1 MVPFLAPQKSP
12 KEPLGRTLITTRL
25 NQDIDHVAILI
36 HSSPKI
42 VLLAI
47 NPNENLTQVPAIT
60 ETTLTLLQVSSRVG
74 TELLAPDSNGFIR
87 DDNAAFGEKILD
99 ITEAHAEAMINPDGV
114 VDDFRRKPMAMIVG
128 LIAPHGTSLSVL
140 RPKLTMPGKGLISP
154 PRLPLGWM
162 SKSNYLEEVTPQPGF
177 QLVASYGSA
186 MLGHL

>member
-36 HSSPKI
+36 HGSPKI

-60 ETTLTLLQVSSRVG
+60 ETTLTLLQVSSIVG

-114 VDDFRRKPMAMIVG
+114 ADDFRGEPMAMIVR
-128 LIAPHGTSLSVL
+128 LIALHGTSLSVL
-140 RPKLTMPGKGLISP
+140 RPKLTMPSGTIAS
-154 PRLPLGWM
+154 LPLIEQAQVSELMDAFRDGD
-162 SKSNYLEEVTPQPGF
+162 
-177 QLVASYGSA
+177 
-186 MLGHL
+186 